1 MLAIAGEIVI
11 VVLAATAGA
20 AAGWLL
26 GRRGRDRVVATA
38 REEATAG
45 TLSLADDL
53 YARTQRLH
61 VVEARLARAQE
72 QLAGRTGA
80 LAAATER
87 VKAIENEAEV
97 ASREFAALE
106 HERARLASRVAE
118 LVAECAASA
127 ALAGAAC
134 GEIDGWRARL
144 GRAEQEFLALS
155 ARVAELEPML
165 DGLHRNEAALAE
177 AASRL
182 SAADSAAAERARE
195 IERLEGALGM
205 RESQLEGLRA
215 RIAVLEPLE
224 AALAQREARIRELE
238 AALPAPAPAMAPA
251 SPATRLPELPATA
264 RRKRAANGSQRDD
277 LKRIPGIGPATER
290 VLHSAGVYTF
300 RQIANWRR
308 EDLEAITEKL
318 GDSPARLKRDDWIA
332 VARREHLKKYGEAP

>member
-1 MLAIAGEIVI
+1 MLAIAGEIV
-11 VVLAATAGA
+11 VVLLAAAAGA

-26 GRRGRDRVVATA
+26 ARRGRDRVVAAA

-61 VVEARLARAQE
+61 AVEARLARAQD

-80 LAAATER
+80 LAATTER
-87 VKAIENEAEV
+87 IKAIENEAEV

-106 HERARLASRVAE
+106 HERARLAARVAE
-118 LVAECAASA
+118 LV
-127 ALAGAAC
+127 
-134 GEIDGWRARL
+134 
-144 GRAEQEFLALS
+144 

-165 DGLHRNEAALAE
+165 DGLRGNEAALAE

-182 SAADSAAAERARE
+182 SAADTAAAARARD
-195 IERLEGALGM
+195 RAPRGALAM

-215 RIAVLEPLE
+215 RIAALEPLE
-224 AALAQREARIRELE
+224 AALAG
-238 AALPAPAPAMAPA
+238 
-251 SPATRLPELPATA
+251 A
-264 RRKRAANGSQRDD
+264 RRGSASSRPRYPRPLPPPQCVGLAGDPAARAAA
-277 LKRIPGIGPATER
+277 PGGRARTAAARRPQADPRHRPATER

-308 EDLEAITEKL
+308 EDLEAITDKL
-318 GDSPARLKRDDWIA
+318 GTRPRGSSATTGSTARA
-332 VARREHLKKYGEAP
+332 AST